1 MPQGLIKFIVANHIT
16 YKLQFL
22 KRKFKVVNGF
32 TKINSFN
39 KIVVSTE
46 MNNFSEKGI
55 NCCHCLF
62 SEECQS

>member
-1 MPQGLIKFIVANHIT
+1 MPQGLIKFIVASNHIT

-39 KIVVSTE
+39 KIVVSLTLYRNE
-46 MNNFSEKGI
+46 
-55 NCCHCLF
+55 
-62 SEECQS
+62 

>member
-16 YKLQFL
+16 YKLQFI

-39 KIVVSTE
+39 KIVVSLTLYRNE
-46 MNNFSEKGI
+46 
-55 NCCHCLF
+55 
-62 SEECQS
+62 